1 MGFQFPAGE
10 KGRRIVFKTIC
21 GFALAGLLFGSRIC
35 AGAVYAHVLS
45 GNGTASDG
53 KEEAR
58 QYGEYRQRLE
68 EIEYKIILWDIYE
81 IIKNYLPVNYQKNYL
96 ITMLFI
102 KVISD
107 YCKDRKEKLEKD
119 YNRRRNKN
127 AKSIAMGNI

>member
-1 MGFQFPAGE
+1 M
-10 KGRRIVFKTIC
+10 
-21 GFALAGLLFGSRIC
+21 
-35 AGAVYAHVLS
+35 
-45 GNGTASDG
+45 
-53 KEEAR
+53 
-58 QYGEYRQRLE
+58 E

-119 YNRRRNKN
+119 YNRRRNKST
-127 AKSIAMGNI
+127 KSTAMGNI